1 MAPFEVTTVAGNNDR
16 GHHDGL
22 GAAARF
28 YLPIGIASDSNGN
41 LVVTDYGNQCI
52 RKVNANGAVT
62 TIAGSPRVSGHQDG
76 VGAAARFNHPSG
88 LAADKYDNL
97 YVADMAN
104 HCVRKISPDGTVTTL
119 AGSSGNAGHADGI
132 GAAARFNR
140 PCGLAVDDDCI
151 VYVADTLNYRIRK
164 VTAAGQVTTLAGSGD
179 QSHADGLG
187 AAAFFAMPR
196 RIAIDRAGTMYISD
210 KNRIRKISPEGSVT
224 TLAGREDPGRADGL
238 GAAASFNTLVDLTMD
253 AAGNLYVADALNHR
267 IRKVTPEGQVTTI
280 AGSGTP
286 GHADGIGTAA
296 SFNRAQGLALD
307 ASGNLLVAD
316 TLNNCIRR
324 IEGVAPPPPPPA
336 DPASSSSFLGDMA
349 ALLDDASFADVTF
362 AVGDERITAHR
373 AHLAARSP
381 YVRAHT
387 SGRPILGLLHLA
399 CTQLVPSPVL
409 HPPNP
414 SSLRTPPPPPNARSS
429 GPCSPPP
436 SKRASTMRS

>member
-224 TLAGREDPGRADGL
+224 TLAGREDPGRADG
-238 GAAASFNTLVDLTMD
+238 
-253 AAGNLYVADALNHR
+253 
-267 IRKVTPEGQVTTI
+267 
-280 AGSGTP
+280 
-286 GHADGIGTAA
+286 IGTAA

-414 SSLRTPPPPPNARSS
+414 SSLLTPPPPPNARSS